1 MWGDFFFKTFLLLP
15 LEVNLLCSVQTDQN
29 VSSASSKGWVALFSC
44 TPMLPILVRGG

>member
-44 TPMLPILVRGG
+44 TLMLPILVRGG